1 MLQTA
6 EGMSTVYPLLASY
19 NNLTNH
25 IIDDQLKDMCPI
37 CKTDKYLSPN
47 MKFLINPECYHKIC
61 ESCVDR
67 IFSLGPA
74 PCPYPKCGK
83 ILRKNKFK
91 QQIFEDLIIEK
102 EIDIRKKV
110 SAIYNKTEE
119 DFPGDLQGYNRYLEN
134 IEDIIFKLSYSD
146 DKQEIETVETELNKY
161 EQEHKLEI
169 LERNM
174 RESQRNDDLIKYKE
188 ARERLKQEKLKIQ
201 KQMELED
208 LEYQR
213 EQQQELLDKLT
224 NSSTTSEELI
234 KQQQN
239 QMLKRSN
246 LRRKQLQTINNQL
259 DQQFNKINPFAKNNG
274 VDSDDEQNGGG
285 GGVNGSSKIPFTPFQ
300 GDRDLNKGYTMLP
313 VPTDVESIMNIEQ
326 NISDSYY
333 DPFINKLAKNKQY
346 LGGGWRLQNVFQQA
360 LDEAFIGL
368 GCNIELEKATT
379 TT

>member
-6 EGMSTVYPLLASY
+6 EGMSMKYTSITSY
-19 NNLTNH
+19 NNANANYH

-91 QQIFEDLIIEK
+91 QQIFEDF
-102 EIDIRKKV
+102 IRKKV

-119 DFPGDLQGYNRYLEN
+119 DFPEDLLGYNRYLEN
-134 IEDIIFKLSYSD
+134 IEDIIFKLSYSN
-146 DKQEIETVETELNKY
+146 DKQEIELIELELNKY

-174 RESQRNDDLIKYKE
+174 RESQRNDDLMKYKE
-188 ARERLKQEKLKIQ
+188 ARERLKQEKLRIQ

-208 LEYQR
+208 LQYQQ

-224 NSSTTSEELI
+224 NSSSNSEELI

-259 DQQFNKINPFAKNNG
+259 DQQFNKSNPFANH
-274 VDSDDEQNGGG
+274 DSDDEFND
-285 GGVNGSSKIPFTPFQ
+285 GSSSSIIPFTPFQ

-368 GCNIELEKATT
+368 GCNIELEKANAT
-379 TT
+379 

>member
-6 EGMSTVYPLLASY
+6 EGMSMKYTSITSY
-19 NNLTNH
+19 NNANANYH

-119 DFPGDLQGYNRYLEN
+119 DFPEDLLGYNRYLEN
-134 IEDIIFKLSYSD
+134 IEDIIFKLSYSN
-146 DKQEIETVETELNKY
+146 DKQEIELIELELNKY

-174 RESQRNDDLIKYKE
+174 RESQRNDDLMKYKE
-188 ARERLKQEKLKIQ
+188 ARERLKQEKLRIQ

-208 LEYQR
+208 LQYQQ

-224 NSSTTSEELI
+224 NSSSNSEELI

-259 DQQFNKINPFAKNNG
+259 DQQFNKSNPFANH
-274 VDSDDEQNGGG
+274 DSDDEFND
-285 GGVNGSSKIPFTPFQ
+285 GSSSSIIPFTPFQ

-368 GCNIELEKATT
+368 GCNIELEKANAT
-379 TT
+379 

>member
-6 EGMSTVYPLLASY
+6 EGMSMKYTSITSY
-19 NNLTNH
+19 NNANANYH

-119 DFPGDLQGYNRYLEN
+119 DFPGNLLGYNRYLEN
-134 IEDIIFKLSYSD
+134 IEDIIFKLSYSN
-146 DKQEIETVETELNKY
+146 DKQEIELIELELNKY

-174 RESQRNDDLIKYKE
+174 RESQRNDDLMKYKE
-188 ARERLKQEKLKIQ
+188 ARERLKQEKLRIQ

-208 LEYQR
+208 LQYQQ

-224 NSSTTSEELI
+224 NSSSNSEELI

-259 DQQFNKINPFAKNNG
+259 DQQFNKSNPFANH
-274 VDSDDEQNGGG
+274 DSDDEFND
-285 GGVNGSSKIPFTPFQ
+285 GSSSSIIPFTPFQ

-368 GCNIELEKATT
+368 GCNIELEKANAT
-379 TT
+379 

>member
-6 EGMSTVYPLLASY
+6 E
-19 NNLTNH
+19 
-25 IIDDQLKDMCPI
+25 DDQLKDMCPI
-37 CKTDKYLSPN
+37 C
-47 MKFLINPECYHKIC
+47 
-61 ESCVDR
+61 
-67 IFSLGPA
+67 PA

-174 RESQRNDDLIKYKE
+174 RESQRNDDLMKYKE

-300 GDRDLNKGYTMLP
+300 GDRDLNKGYT
-313 VPTDVESIMNIEQ
+313 I
-326 NISDSYY
+326 YY